1 MHEVHRSALMPYS
14 AKQMFDVVNDVVSYP
29 AFLPWC
35 VASELLESSSTVIVA
50 RLVLAK
56 GGIRQSF
63 STRNELHSPDHISM
77 SLVEGPFSLLKGEW
91 HFTQLGDEG
100 CKIEMNLRFDF
111 DNRLMNATLGKV
123 FAVAADRLVDSFCER
138 ADALY
143 GG

>member
-1 MHEVHRSALMPYS
+1 MREVQRSALVPYS

-35 VASELLESSSTVIVA
+35 VDVKLLASSSTVIVA
-50 RLVLAK
+50 RLDLAK
-56 GGIRQSF
+56 GRIRQSF
-63 STRNELHSPDHISM
+63 STRNELDSPNHISM

-100 CKIEMNLRFDF
+100 CKVEMNLRFDF
-111 DNRLMNATLGKV
+111 NNRLMNATLGKV
-123 FAVAADRLVDSFCER
+123 FSVAADRLVDAFCER
-138 ADALY
+138 ADVLY

>member
-1 MHEVHRSALMPYS
+1 MPYS
-14 AKQMFDVVNDVVSYP
+14 AKQMFDVVNDVASYP

-50 RLVLAK
+50 RLELAK
-56 GGIRQSF
+56 GRIRQSF
-63 STRNELHSPDHISM
+63 TTRNELDSPNHMSM
-77 SLVEGPFSLLKGEW
+77 SLVEGPFSMLQGEW
-91 HFTQLGDEG
+91 YFTQLGSEG

-123 FAVAADRLVDSFCER
+123 FSLAADKLVDAFCER
-138 ADALY
+138 ADVLY